1 MPPLLLAG
9 AAALGGWYALKFARK
24 EMRRIG
30 REVAATRKRPTGT
43 LRRDPKTGRYTLNDK
58 T

>member
-1 MPPLLLAG
+1 MPPFLLAG
-9 AAALGGWYALKFARK
+9 VAALGGWYALKFARG

-30 REVAATRKRPTGT
+30 RELAAARKRPART

-58 T
+58 P